1 MTELVLEKMNWNL
14 PQKAKMKMEVT
25 DNQNG
30 GHDYGGYEDN
40 ISFESPGKLQ
50 ILFSP
55 LQM

>member
-14 PQKAKMKMEVT
+14 PQKANMKMEVT
-25 DNQNG
+25 DNQNV

-40 ISFESPGKLQ
+40 ISFESPEKLQ

-55 LQM
+55 L